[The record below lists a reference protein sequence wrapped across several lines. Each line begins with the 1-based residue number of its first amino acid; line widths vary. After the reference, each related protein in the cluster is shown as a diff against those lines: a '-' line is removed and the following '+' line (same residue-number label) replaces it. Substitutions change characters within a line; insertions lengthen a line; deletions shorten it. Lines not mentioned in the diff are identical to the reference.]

1 MADNIAK
8 VVMIDRSVYDNLNP
22 PENNTIYFVR
32 EGSPY
37 TSKALSLYV
46 GEAKQCDLL
55 DITGEA
61 TFDPQ
66 TNEYSI
72 PQAYRIDGKLLFS
85 QQTIVTEKLN
95 PGDQKTDDNSYSF
108 FRISMWDSTSGKFKD
123 CTGFPNNVILV
134 KDGQLP
140 YSGSQGVPG
149 DAIKDFIYVDVMNR
163 SIYVFDGNS
172 YIPII
177 DLSQY
182 ATKEWVQDYHD
193 SHPTPVNIDNVT
205 ILKDTINNV
214 PDTLHGAGADVSGKT
229 FMDTDSTPSTPMI
242 ASTGSHIFNNYTN
255 NIAVKPY
262 SSVFGSYNEEKKS
275 DNELG
280 CNIISGSNNKVKSA
294 DCSIISGN
302 YNQIM
307 FSGIGLRTFTYGAR
321 NSIYGS
327 GSFSYQYGPIVTTL
341 GINNNIQVSKVDSSD
356 PSTAGSSIFIN
367 GYSNSATVSENRQC
381 TILGHSNSFT
391 ASGGSEDGHTLICGE
406 SNTVTNVYGQFITGY
421 RNSFTNSGFLYD
433 AQGSSIIGC
442 YNAIDT
448 PSSVRV
454 FLIGSENI
462 VSKNGN
468 TNPSC
473 GASYI
478 TETGS
483 NNEIVLSQSDIA
495 KVKYCNILGY
505 NNSIIRN
512 TSDVNYSTV
521 VGNSLYSE
529 WSNCLVM
536 GIGNTTTL
544 PTLHSGTDPIIII
557 GSQDTKNSGPR
568 RNIAIVTSE
577 NEMLY
582 YGDVTDA
589 GTDMSLKTSFRT
601 VTVTPSSGAV
611 TLANLPRN
619 GDETI
624 LSYDMGDSSNPV
636 SLTSITISDL
646 SVPIMGT
653 ATDVGLDVANGE
665 VDDYCATIAFRPN
678 AQTPISDVTT
688 LLTNFN
694 PTGQE
699 PRIYLM
705 NPDIDVST
713 YTVIHLLLFYDGFNV
728 CCTVAGYEEVPTV

>member
-46 GEAKQCDLL
+46 GGAKQCDLL
-55 DITGEA
+55 DITGET

-140 YSGSQGVPG
+140 YTGSQGVPG

-163 SIYVFDGNS
+163 NIYVFDGNS
-172 YIPII
+172 YIPLVN
-177 DLSQY
+177 LSEY
-182 ATKEWVQDYHD
+182 ATQEWVLDQISQIHFD
-193 SHPTPVNIDNVT
+193 VNVDNVT
-205 ILKDTINNV
+205 ILKDTINDV
-214 PDTLHGAGADVSGKT
+214 PNTLHGAGADVSGKT
-229 FMDTDSTPSTPMI
+229 YTID
-242 ASTGSHIFNNYTN
+242 GSDVTAFSGAHVFNDYSGNKAT
-255 NIAVKPY
+255 KPY
-262 SSVFGSYNEEKKS
+262 SSVFGKNNTESYTGTIENYW
-275 DNELG
+275 G
-280 CNIISGSNNKVKSA
+280 CNLISGLGNSVKGVDYSVV
-294 DCSIISGN
+294 SG
-302 YNQIM
+302 YNTSVS
-307 FSGIGLRTFTYGAR
+307 FTGKGLRAYSFGAR
-321 NSIYGS
+321 NSITGQGTYD
-327 GSFSYQYGPIVTTL
+327 FSYGPISSIFGLYNRLTLTDGNTGSSSGDVSFISGNDNQVSIGASMHCSIFGYQNSFSATTL
-341 GINNNIQVSKVDSSD
+341 SYVPRQELHTFI
-356 PSTAGSSIFIN
+356 AGSSN
-367 GYSNSATVSENRQC
+367 SVTNTYGCTVLGYWNRVTTSSNRGRHVGMS
-381 TILGHSNSFT
+381 ILGSQNQFECDGGEGVSIVGHQNR
-391 ASGGSEDGHTLICGE
+391 AGGS
-406 SNTVTNVYGQFITGY
+406 SPNT
-421 RNSFTNSGFLYD
+421 
-433 AQGSSIIGC
+433 SISHS
-442 YNAIDT
+442 T
-448 PSSVRV
+448 VH
-454 FLIGSENI
+454 
-462 VSKNGN
+462 
-468 TNPSC
+468 
-473 GASYI
+473 
-478 TETGS
+478 GS
-483 NNEIVLSQSDIA
+483 NNLLSGAAQGIGYCDIIGSNNTIQVPENA
-495 KVKYCNILGY
+495 TESVSYCQMLGDALY
-505 NNSIIRN
+505 
-512 TSDVNYSTV
+512 TS
-521 VGNSLYSE
+521 
-529 WSNCLVM
+529 WSNCTI
-536 GIGNTTTL
+536 IGMSNTKTL
-544 PTLHSGTDPIIII
+544 PALPSGTTARIII
-557 GSQDTKNSGPR
+557 GTGNGDADSQR
-568 RNIAIVTSE
+568 RNMAIITSD
-577 NEMLY
+577 NEMLC

-601 VTVTPSSGAV
+601 VTVTPSSGAI

-624 LSYDMGDSSNPV
+624 LSYDMGDSNNPV

-665 VDDYCATIAFRPN
+665 VDDYCATIAFKPN

-728 CCTVAGYEEVPTV
+728 CCTVAGYEEVPSV

>member
-1 MADNIAK
+1 MAETTPAN
-8 VVMIDRSVYDNLNP
+8 VVMLDRSVYDNKVHAGTIDNS
-22 PENNTIYFVR
+22 TIYFVR
-32 EGSPY
+32 EGSPAL
-37 TSKALSLYV
+37 SKMMSLYV
-46 GEAKQCDLL
+46 GLAKQCDLL
-55 DITGEA
+55 DITDDIVL
-61 TFDPQ
+61 DPE
-66 TNEYSI
+66 TNEYII
-72 PQAYRIDGKLLFS
+72 PQSYRIPNKLLFYK
-85 QQTIVTEKLN
+85 QTLVTDS
-95 PGDQKTDDNSYSF
+95 PDPQDPSF
-108 FRISMWDSTSGKFKD
+108 EYTYDYYRISMWDDTKQKFLD
-123 CTGFPNNVILV
+123 CNGFPNNVIV
-134 KDGQLP
+134 IT
-140 YSGSQGVPG
+140 QGVLPDSN
-149 DAIKDFIYVDVMNR
+149 DAVKNFTYIDVMNR

-193 SHPTPVNIDNVT
+193 SHPTPVNIDNIT
-205 ILKDTINNV
+205 ILKSTIGGV
-214 PDTLHGAGADVSGKT
+214 PDVLHGAGADVSGKT
-229 FMDTDSTPSTPMI
+229 FMDTDTTPSTPTI
-242 ASTGSHIFNNYTN
+242 ASTGAHIFNNYTS

-275 DNELG
+275 NNELG

-307 FSGIGLRTFTYGAR
+307 FSGTGLRTFTYGAR

-367 GYSNSATVSENRQC
+367 GYNNSTTVSENRQC

-406 SNTVTNVYGQFITGY
+406 SNTATNVYGQFITGY
-421 RNSFTNSGFLYD
+421 RNSFTNSESLYD

-442 YNAIDT
+442 YNVIDT

-454 FLIGSENI
+454 FLMGSENI

-483 NNEIVLSQSDIA
+483 NNEIVLSQSGIA
-495 KVKYCNILGY
+495 NVRYCNILGY

-544 PTLHSGTDPIIII
+544 PTLQSGTDPIIII

-568 RNIAIVTSE
+568 RNIAVVTSD

-601 VTVTPSSGAV
+601 VTVTPSSGAI

-636 SLTSITISDL
+636 SLTSITISNL

-665 VDDYCATIAFRPN
+665 VDDYCATIAFKPN
-678 AQTPISDVTT
+678 GTISSASDI
-688 LLTNFN
+688 LTNFN

-728 CCTVAGYEEVPTV
+728 CCTVAGYEEVPSV

>member
-37 TSKALSLYV
+37 TSKALSLYI

-55 DITGEA
+55 DITGET

-95 PGDQKTDDNSYSF
+95 LGDQKTDDNSYSF
-108 FRISMWDSTSGKFKD
+108 FRISMWDSASGKFKD

-140 YSGSQGVPG
+140 YTGSQGVPG
-149 DAIKDFIYVDVMNR
+149 DAIKDFVYIDIMNR
-163 SIYVFDGNS
+163 NIYVFDGNS
-172 YIPII
+172 YIPLVN
-177 DLSQY
+177 LSEY
-182 ATKEWVQDYHD
+182 ATQEWVLDQISQIHFD
-193 SHPTPVNIDNVT
+193 VNVDNVT
-205 ILKDTINNV
+205 ILKDTINDV

-229 FMDTDSTPSTPMI
+229 YTID
-242 ASTGSHIFNNYTN
+242 GSNVTAFSGAHVFNDYSGNKAT
-255 NIAVKPY
+255 KPY
-262 SSVFGSYNEEKKS
+262 SSVFGKNNTESYTGTIES
-275 DNELG
+275 YWG
-280 CNIISGSNNKVKSA
+280 CNLISGLGNSVKGA
-294 DCSIISGN
+294 DYSVVSG
-302 YNQIM
+302 YNTSVS
-307 FSGIGLRTFTYGAR
+307 FTGRGLRAYSFGAR
-321 NSIYGS
+321 NSITGQGTYD
-327 GSFSYQYGPIVTTL
+327 FSYGPISSIFGLYNRLTLTDGNTGSSSGDVSFISGNDNQVSIGASMHCSIFGYQNTFSATTLSYVPRQELHTFIAGSSNSVTNTYGCTVLGYWNRVTTSSDRGRHVGMSIL
-341 GINNNIQVSKVDSSD
+341 GSQNQFECDGGEGVSIVGHQNRAGSSSQNTSITHSTVHGSNNMLSGATRGISYCDIIGSNNTIQVS
-356 PSTAGSSIFIN
+356 
-367 GYSNSATVSENRQC
+367 ENAPEAVMHCQMLGDALYTSWGNC
-381 TILGHSNSFT
+381 TIIGM
-391 ASGGSEDGHTLICGE
+391 
-406 SNTVTNVYGQFITGY
+406 SNT
-421 RNSFTNSGFLYD
+421 
-433 AQGSSIIGC
+433 
-442 YNAIDT
+442 
-448 PSSVRV
+448 
-454 FLIGSENI
+454 
-462 VSKNGN
+462 K
-468 TNPSC
+468 
-473 GASYI
+473 
-478 TETGS
+478 
-483 NNEIVLSQSDIA
+483 
-495 KVKYCNILGY
+495 
-505 NNSIIRN
+505 
-512 TSDVNYSTV
+512 
-521 VGNSLYSE
+521 
-529 WSNCLVM
+529 
-536 GIGNTTTL
+536 TL
-544 PTLHSGTDPIIII
+544 PTLPSGTTARIII
-557 GSQDTKNSGPR
+557 GTGHGDADSQR
-568 RNIAIVTSE
+568 RNMAIITSD
-577 NEMLY
+577 NEMLC

-589 GTDMSLKTSFRT
+589 ETDMSLKTSFRT

-624 LSYDMGDSSNPV
+624 LSYDMGDSNNPV

-728 CCTVAGYEEVPTV
+728 CCTVAGYEEVPSV

>member
-1 MADNIAK
+1 MAETTPAN
-8 VVMIDRSVYDNLNP
+8 VVMLDRSVYDNKARAGTIDNS
-22 PENNTIYFVR
+22 TIYFVR
-32 EGSPY
+32 EGSPAL
-37 TSKALSLYV
+37 SKMMSLYV
-46 GEAKQCDLL
+46 GLAKQCDLL
-55 DITGEA
+55 DITDDLVL
-61 TFDPQ
+61 DPE
-66 TNEYSI
+66 TNEYII
-72 PQAYRIDGKLLFS
+72 PQSHRIPNKLLFYK
-85 QQTIVTEKLN
+85 QTLVTDS
-95 PGDQKTDDNSYSF
+95 PDPQDPSYEYTYDYY
-108 FRISMWDSTSGKFKD
+108 RISMWDDTKQKFLD
-123 CTGFPNNVILV
+123 CNGFPNNVIV
-134 KDGQLP
+134 IT
-140 YSGSQGVPG
+140 QGVLPDSN
-149 DAIKDFIYVDVMNR
+149 DAVKNFTYIDIMNR

-193 SHPTPVNIDNVT
+193 SHPTPVNVDNVT
-205 ILKDTINNV
+205 ILKSTIGGV
-214 PDTLHGAGADVSGKT
+214 PDVLHGAGADVSGKT
-229 FMDTDSTPSTPMI
+229 FMDADTTPSTPMI
-242 ASTGSHIFNNYTN
+242 ASKGAHIFNDYTS

-275 DNELG
+275 NSELG

-307 FSGIGLRTFTYGAR
+307 FSGKGLRTFTYGAR

-367 GYSNSATVSENRQC
+367 GYNNSTTVSENRQC

-406 SNTVTNVYGQFITGY
+406 SNTATNVYGQFITGY
-421 RNSFTNSGFLYD
+421 RNSFTNSEFLYD

-442 YNAIDT
+442 YNVIDT

-454 FLIGSENI
+454 FLMGSENT

-468 TNPSC
+468 TNSSC
-473 GASYI
+473 EASYI

-483 NNEIVLSQSDIA
+483 NNEIVLSQSGIA

-505 NNSIIRN
+505 NNSIVRN

-544 PTLHSGTDPIIII
+544 PTLQSGIDPIIII

-568 RNIAIVTSE
+568 RNIAVVTSD

-601 VTVTPSSGAV
+601 VTVTPSSGAI

-665 VDDYCATIAFRPN
+665 VDDYCATIAFKPN
-678 AQTPISDVTT
+678 GTISSASDI
-688 LLTNFN
+688 LTNFN
-694 PTGQE
+694 PNGQE